1 MFAEIPTFMTTIL
14 PALNRL
20 CVILLFSLFFL
31 NGNAQSPTNLTT
43 NITLTA
49 PTETDFGPSAF
60 FSSTVQ
66 IIAAFN
72 TARRAEETQLGL
84 PANSLGNLTLPAN
97 YATFSPNDRALYLI
111 NQERIARSGVT
122 YPGTTAVLGLPMEAT
137 ESALINTAQTHAAF
151 MVANNVFSHTGAGGS
166 GPFDRVEATYP
177 ASCLSGMGYS
187 ENIYVAC
194 TSSPSTPTFLVEQAI
209 FNWLYRDTAAG
220 WGHRKAVLIQ
230 NTDIYTSPPL
240 QGYVNDHGSASSEG
254 FLGIGIASTPV
265 GSYSAS
271 CSGSFAGHVVV
282 MNIADPTAD
291 ASCTFNTTDALPV
304 HLLYFSGASRQGK
317 AVMGWSTGWEQG
329 SLGFDVLKSR
339 DAQSFEKIGFVRG
352 NGTSSETNTYGWTDE
367 DVIPGQTYYYRLR
380 QIDANGRTELS
391 KLVAVNIEST
401 DRDVYLFPNPS
412 ADGRFTLVA
421 SGSDELRIQ
430 LVNTVGIEL
439 PVRAVAGDASTSV
452 IPRQV
457 LAPGLYWVKVRD
469 AKGRVQNVL
478 RLLVGH

>member
-1 MFAEIPTFMTTIL
+1 MTTIL

-43 NITLTA
+43 NIALTA
-49 PTETDFGPSAF
+49 PTETDFAPSAF
-60 FSSTVQ
+60 FSSTAQ

-84 PANSLGNLTLPAN
+84 PVNSLGNLTLPAN

-111 NQERIARSGVT
+111 NQERIARSGIT

-137 ESALINTAQTHAAF
+137 ESALINTAQSHASYL
-151 MVANNVFSHTGAGGS
+151 VSSNTFSHTGVGGS
-166 GPFDRVEATYP
+166 SSFDRVNGTY
-177 ASCLSGMGYS
+177 ASGCQTSMGYS

-194 TSSPSTPTFLVEQAI
+194 TGSASTPTFLVEQAI
-209 FNWLYRDTAAG
+209 FNWLYRDSSAN
-220 WGHRKAVLIQ
+220 WGHRKAMLIQ
-230 NTDIYTSPPL
+230 NDDIYLAPPPNTL
-240 QGYVNDHGSASSEG
+240 RGYVNDHGSASSEG
-254 FLGIGIASTPV
+254 FLGIGIASTAV
-265 GSYSAS
+265 GAYSAS

-282 MNIADPTAD
+282 MNIADPTAG

-352 NGTSSETNTYGWTDE
+352 NGTSSETSTYGWTDE
-367 DVIPGQTYYYRLR
+367 EVTPGQTYYYRLR

-391 KLVAVNIEST
+391 KIVAINIEST
-401 DRDVYLFPNPS
+401 DRDIYLFPNPS

-421 SGSDELRIQ
+421 AGSDELNLQ
-430 LVNTVGIEL
+430 LINTAGIEL
-439 PVRAVAGDASTSV
+439 PVRTMAAPASTDV
-452 IPRQV
+452 VPRQV
-457 LAPGLYWVKVRD
+457 LAPGLYWVRVRD